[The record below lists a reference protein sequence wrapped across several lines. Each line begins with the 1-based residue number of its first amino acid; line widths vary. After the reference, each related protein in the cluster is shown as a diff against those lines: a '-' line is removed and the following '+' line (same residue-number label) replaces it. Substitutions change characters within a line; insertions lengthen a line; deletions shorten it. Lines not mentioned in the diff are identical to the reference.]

1 MAAVGGGGLVRLVAA
16 SSSSDPR
23 IISHHRPYHPPP
35 LPGEAP
41 WRRFEYSSWPLAGAW
56 ATTGLWAVVVG
67 DQSIRVPEKLSK
79 YVHLLTY
86 YYYVVFILEE
96 SFNMISDDIVRY
108 STIELTIVP
117 MVPVKYVLLE

>member
-1 MAAVGGGGLVRLVAA
+1 MTTVVVVAVVVIFAAMAAVCGGGLVRLVA

-35 LPGEAP
+35 RPGEAP
-41 WRRFEYSSWPLAGAW
+41 GRRFDIYSSWPLAGAW

-79 YVHLLTY
+79 YILSTY
-86 YYYVVFILEE
+86 LRRVFIIL
-96 SFNMISDDIVRY
+96 DDSTY
-108 STIELTIVP
+108 SL
-117 MVPVKYVLLE
+117 